1 MSRYTDYAIVE
12 LWPGE
17 PPGHTLG
24 TRQEFA
30 ENLLMAC
37 NFEEP
42 LSYLQKAL
50 GLVIFHH
57 PGFYPP
63 NLACLTLSVDPS
75 SSRTSVHEF
84 LPKAPV
90 LVIIPEYDPVMKAR
104 YISLG
109 AIDVVCKDESLD
121 VLAARVMRTL
131 KDVAWREAQAR
142 NSWETHQSRL
152 FADKVIDSLVPIE
165 KRSGAL
171 LVTQWL

>member
-63 NLACLTLSVDPS
+63 NLACLTLSHGPLC
-75 SSRTSVHEF
+75 HGLGHYPF
-84 LPKAPV
+84 LAPTAGIKI
-90 LVIIPEYDPVMKAR
+90 LVISKHLPIC
-104 YISLG
+104 LG
-109 AIDVVCKDESLD
+109 
-121 VLAARVMRTL
+121 
-131 KDVAWREAQAR
+131 Q
-142 NSWETHQSRL
+142 
-152 FADKVIDSLVPIE
+152 
-165 KRSGAL
+165 
-171 LVTQWL
+171 